1 MSLFGDDGGVGDL
14 FNDNVDENRLPS
26 DDENDRANGAGGEG
40 DDENLDGG
48 QSGEPIKLEPK
59 KTRSVRN
66 PRPRLTIDTLQGSRG
81 IHTIEDY
88 FKDIKFQGKG
98 HERRDLNE
106 VMRRL
111 QHWAHRMYPSYKFD
125 DVVATIERLSK
136 KKTLQV
142 HMSKYRLGML
152 QPQVI
157 PDNQM
162 ENDEDE
168 VQEDEPFD
176 EFDALLGEQIAISKL
191 APKTPSSSRPHSSM
205 SGSSLTTP
213 AFSRGA
219 NVMSTP
225 YTGAFN
231 LDESDLAQP
240 LPPSQPSTPA
250 RESSPV
256 PIEKPKLSSEQL
268 ARIAENRRLA
278 MERLKAKKAEDT
290 F

>member
-1 MSLFGDDGGVGDL
+1 MSLFGDDGVEDL
-14 FNDNVDENRLPS
+14 FNQNVDENRLPS
-26 DDENDRANGAGGEG
+26 DDENEGEPGEG
-40 DDENLDGG
+40 DEA
-48 QSGEPIKLEPK
+48 QSGEPVKVEPK

-66 PRPRLTIDTLQGSRG
+66 PRPRLTVDTLQGPRG

-88 FKDIKFQGKG
+88 FKDMKFHGKG
-98 HERRDLNE
+98 YERKDLNE
-106 VMRRL
+106 IMRRL

-136 KKTLQV
+136 KKPLQV

-152 QPQVI
+152 QPELI
-157 PDNQM
+157 PDDHKDN
-162 ENDEDE
+162 EEE
-168 VQEDEPFD
+168 EIQEDEPFD

-205 SGSSLTTP
+205 SGNSLTTP

-225 YTGAFN
+225 YAGEMN
-231 LDESDLAQP
+231 LDDSELAQP
-240 LPPSQPSTPA
+240 LSPSLPSTPA
-250 RESSPV
+250 RESSPEV
-256 PIEKPKLSSEQL
+256 VDKPKLTSEQL

-278 MERLKAKKAEDT
+278 MERLKAKKATES

>member
-1 MSLFGDDGGVGDL
+1 MSLFGDDGVGDL
-14 FNDNVDENRLPS
+14 FNENLDENRLPS
-26 DDENDRANGAGGEG
+26 DDEHERADGEQEADGVNG
-40 DDENLDGG
+40 
-48 QSGEPIKLEPK
+48 SGEPVKVEPK

-66 PRPRLTIDTLQGSRG
+66 PRPRLTIDTLQGPRG

-88 FKDIKFQGKG
+88 FKDMKFQGKG

-125 DVVATIERLSK
+125 DVVGTIERLSK
-136 KKTLQV
+136 KKPLQV

-152 QPQVI
+152 QPDII

-162 ENDEDE
+162 ENDDE
-168 VQEDEPFD
+168 EVMEDEPFD

-205 SGSSLTTP
+205 SGSSLTTS

-225 YTGAFN
+225 YTGVMN
-231 LDESDLAQP
+231 LDDSDLAQP
-240 LPPSQPSTPA
+240 LPPSQPSTSM
-250 RESSPV
+250 RQSSPEKV
-256 PIEKPKLSSEQL
+256 EKPKLTSEQM

-278 MERLKAKKAEDT
+278 MERLKAKKAQEG

>member
-1 MSLFGDDGGVGDL
+1 MSLFGDDGVGDL
-14 FNDNVDENRLPS
+14 FNENLDENRLPS
-26 DDENDRANGAGGEG
+26 DDEHERADGEQEADGVNG
-40 DDENLDGG
+40 
-48 QSGEPIKLEPK
+48 SGEPVKVEPK

-66 PRPRLTIDTLQGSRG
+66 PRPRLTIDTLQGPRG

-88 FKDIKFQGKG
+88 FKDMKFQGKG

-125 DVVATIERLSK
+125 DVVGTIERLSK
-136 KKTLQV
+136 KKPLQV

-152 QPQVI
+152 QPDII

-162 ENDEDE
+162 ENDDE
-168 VQEDEPFD
+168 EVMEDEPFD

-205 SGSSLTTP
+205 SGSSLTTS

-225 YTGAFN
+225 YTGVMN
-231 LDESDLAQP
+231 LDDSDLAQP
-240 LPPSQPSTPA
+240 LPPSQPSTPM
-250 RESSPV
+250 RQSSPEKV
-256 PIEKPKLSSEQL
+256 EKPKLTSEQM

-278 MERLKAKKAEDT
+278 MERLKAKKAQEG

>member
-1 MSLFGDDGGVGDL
+1 MSLFGDDGVEDL
-14 FNDNVDENRLPS
+14 FNNANVDENRLPS
-26 DDENDRANGAGGEG
+26 DDEQERPFGE
-40 DDENLDGG
+40 DDEGAEGG
-48 QSGEPIKLEPK
+48 QSGEPIKVEPK

-66 PRPRLTIDTLQGSRG
+66 PRPRLTVDTLQGARG

-88 FKDIKFQGKG
+88 FKDMKFLGKG
-98 HERRDLNE
+98 HERKDLNE

-136 KKTLQV
+136 KKPLQV
-142 HMSKYRLGML
+142 HMSKYRLGMI
-152 QPQVI
+152 QPQI
-157 PDNQM
+157 ISENQG
-162 ENDEDE
+162 ENEEDE
-168 VQEDEPFD
+168 VAEDEPFD

-213 AFSRGA
+213 AFGRGA

-225 YTGAFN
+225 YSGVFN

-250 RESSPV
+250 REASPE
-256 PIEKPKLSSEQL
+256 PISEKPKLSSEQL

-278 MERLKAKKAEDT
+278 MERLKAKKAQET

>member
-1 MSLFGDDGGVGDL
+1 MSLFGEDGVEDL
-14 FNDNVDENRLPS
+14 FNANVDENRLPS
-26 DDENDRANGAGGEG
+26 DDEQERADGEGGDNDDIMGGES
-40 DDENLDGG
+40 G
-48 QSGEPIKLEPK
+48 QSGEPIKLEHK
-59 KTRSVRN
+59 KQRSVRN
-66 PRPRLTIDTLQGSRG
+66 PRPRLTVDTLQGPRG

-88 FKDIKFQGKG
+88 FKDMKFHGKG
-98 HERRDLNE
+98 QERKDLNE

-136 KKTLQV
+136 KKPLQV
-142 HMSKYRLGML
+142 HMSKYRLGMI
-152 QPQVI
+152 QPQIVHE
-157 PDNQM
+157 NQA
-162 ENDEDE
+162 ENEDE
-168 VQEDEPFD
+168 EAPEDEPFD

-191 APKTPSSSRPHSSM
+191 APKTPSRPQSSM

-213 AFSRGA
+213 AFGRGA

-225 YTGAFN
+225 YSGVFN

-240 LPPSQPSTPA
+240 LPQSQTSISEIEPTPE
-250 RESSPV
+250 RS
-256 PIEKPKLSSEQL
+256 EKPKLSSEQL

-278 MERLKAKKAEDT
+278 MERLKTKKAQES